1 MQTCRQSRLEVGTDF
16 GVSLCSQPRDPGAFL
31 WCPCYGWA

>member
-16 GVSLCSQPRDPGAFL
+16 GVALVVNLVTQGLFYGGPRDRGP
-31 WCPCYGWA
+31 